1 LTERKEKKKK
11 KKLQRRIL
19 KETPYK
25 AAKNKIKRN
34 LTKEK

>member
-1 LTERKEKKKK
+1 MHRKKK

-25 AAKNKIKRN
+25 AAKNKIQRN
-34 LTKEK
+34 LTKGEIK